1 MSPPDSPRLF
11 TGGYFFT
18 NGWLLTG
25 AEGNIA
31 VDAPDGMAEWLA
43 GQGVKVDALLLT
55 HWHLDHVAD
64 AARLVRDHGC
74 RVFAWGPST
83 PELRLETHLKTWAGI
98 SWPVEDYAVDVALA
112 GLFDVDLSDA
122 TDQTDA
128 DGKDRAGKKREIS
141 VTGRKFRLEHVPGHS
156 PDSVVFIEETAGLI
170 FSGDTLMQ
178 GGIGR
183 SDFPGGDGDL
193 LLRGIEEKIL
203 PLPGAWELLS
213 GHGRRSTLEVE
224 RRTNPFLR

>member
-1 MSPPDSPRLF
+1 MSPNSPRLH

-18 NGWLLTG
+18 NGWLLSG

-43 GQGVKVDALLLT
+43 GQGVKVEALLLT

-74 RVFAWGPST
+74 RVYAWGASNPD
-83 PELRLETHLKTWAGI
+83 LRLETYLKTWAGI
-98 SWPVEDYAVDVALA
+98 SWPVEDYPVHEELE
-112 GLFDVDLSDA
+112 GLFSPA
-122 TDQTDA
+122 TGQGRPEITV
-128 DGKDRAGKKREIS
+128 AGR
-141 VTGRKFRLEHVPGHS
+141 TFRLEHVPGHS

-183 SDFPGGDGDL
+183 SDFPGGNGDL
-193 LLRGIEEKIL
+193 LLRGIQEKIL
-203 PLPGAWELLS
+203 PLPGDWELLS
-213 GHGRRSTLEVE
+213 GHGRRSILEAE

>member
-1 MSPPDSPRLF
+1 MPPDSPRLF

-25 AEGNIA
+25 TEGNIA

-43 GQGVKVDALLLT
+43 GQGVKVGALLLT

-64 AARLVRDHGC
+64 AARLVREHGC
-74 RVFAWGPST
+74 KVFAWGPST

-98 SWPVEDYAVDVALA
+98 SWPVEDYPVDVALA
-112 GLFDVDLSDA
+112 GLFEEDCA
-122 TDQTDA
+122 GGTDGEG
-128 DGKDRAGKKREIS
+128 GKGAAGKKREIF
-141 VTGRKFRLEHVPGHS
+141 VAGRTFRLEHVPGHS

-183 SDFPGGDGDL
+183 SDFPGGDGEL
-193 LLRGIEEKIL
+193 LERGIAEKIL